1 MTDPVYLL
9 LLFAAGIAAGVI
21 NTSAGGGSMLT
32 VPVMI
37 FLGMDPLVA
46 NGTNRFGIIVQ
57 NAVAIEGFRRRG
69 FGYFGTSLKLGL
81 WALPGALIGAW
92 LAAHID
98 ADLFQRILSIVLVM
112 SALSLLLPAKRD
124 AGGTHR
130 PHWLLAGPAL
140 FGIGLYGG
148 FVQVGVGILLML
160 GLKHLLRLDLLRVN
174 VHKVFIVLIYTLPA
188 LAIYAAMGQVD
199 WLAGAVLAVGN
210 AIGAWLGIRLA
221 MRGGEKLIRWI
232 VAAAVIAMGIKLLL
246 GR

>member
-9 LLFAAGIAAGVI
+9 LVFAAGIAAGVI
-21 NTSAGGGSMLT
+21 NISAGGGSMLT

-57 NAVAIEGFRRRG
+57 NTVAIEGFRRRG
-69 FGYFGTSLKLGL
+69 LGYFGTSFKLGL

-98 ADLFQRILSIVLVM
+98 ADLFQRILSIVMVV
-112 SALSLLLPAKRD
+112 SALSLLLPAKHD
-124 AGGTHR
+124 VDITHP

-140 FGIGLYGG
+140 FIIGLYGG
-148 FVQVGVGILLML
+148 FVQVGVGFLLML
-160 GLKHLLRLDLLRVN
+160 GLRHLLRLDLLRIN

-188 LAIYAAMGQVD
+188 LTVYAAMGQVD
-199 WLAGAVLAVGN
+199 WLAGAALAAGN
-210 AIGAWLGIRLA
+210 ALGAWLGIRLA
-221 MRGGEKLIRWI
+221 MHGGERLIRWV
-232 VAAAVIAMGIKLLL
+232 VAVAVIAMGIKLLL
-246 GR
+246 AR